1 MKKAALLLILS
12 TFFMNAQSPIFEVIP
27 ESNKDVSYVGNL
39 NQGEKLS
46 DLSWAWSSQN
56 ACFPETQKQKFTGNH
71 VFFTGIIPTYNEL
84 TITVIP
90 KDPKANFSI
99 YAYQV
104 GEDKMPI
111 VPELRSCISCEADHK
126 WDRKKRGRTQDH
138 TRTVSGLNALSNSYR
153 VIIGVTGA
161 EGLEEG
167 EFTLVI
173 STKSR

>member
-1 MKKAALLLILS
+1 MKKLTLFLIL
-12 TFFMNAQSPIFEVIP
+12 TTLIMKAQSQIFEVIP
-27 ESNKDVSYVGNL
+27 EPNKDVSYAGNL
-39 NQGEKLS
+39 NQGEKIN

-56 ACFPETQKQKFTGNH
+56 TCFPETQKQKFTGNH
-71 VFFTGIIPTYNEL
+71 VFFTGIIPTYSEL

-104 GEDKMPI
+104 NEYKMPI
-111 VPELRSCISCEADHK
+111 VPDLRSCISCEADHK